1 MDYVSIQC
9 IQTLYECLP
18 VSVAWKVSETFI
30 LHATITKINY
40 FHCQWIILWVS
51 RIEIVWFYVVVFFF
65 AHVLDDLPST
75 NDDID
80 QENESIAEDKDGQ
93 PKAPVKKKRTRKQV
107 STVTTNKSTLNSRL
121 ELIQMPDSLYFQ
133 LNSIMGEN
141 SSSNK
146 LLVNLLQTKFSDLKL
161 TMNDQFWDDR
171 QYEPIA
177 FNDDDS
183 YDTNDTE
190 YIELPIKLKADT
202 RHTLRQQMKGY
213 TISNT
218 PIDDDEEWVGLIAQ
232 MKRKDKN

>member
-1 MDYVSIQC
+1 M
-9 IQTLYECLP
+9 
-18 VSVAWKVSETFI
+18 SVA
-30 LHATITKINY
+30 INE
-40 FHCQWIILWVS
+40 S
-51 RIEIVWFYVVVFFF
+51 VVFKSFGIWF
-65 AHVLDDLPST
+65 LTFSALYFSDDLPT
-75 NDDID
+75 ANDDAEP
-80 QENESIAEDKDGQ
+80 ENDSVAEDRDGE

-171 QYEPIA
+171 TYEPIT
-177 FNDDDS
+177 FSDGDN

-190 YIELPIKLKADT
+190 YIELPIKLNADS

-218 PIDDDEEWVGLIAQ
+218 PIDDDDEEWVERTNHEQVMVL
-232 MKRKDKN
+232 NWVFFY